1 MVVQP
6 TFLFKKPYSHNQYE
20 EEIMN
25 WNTSEQFKTIKISR
39 NIAKSFNTSHTREI
53 VLHSGQES
61 PLPYNYPMGVAIAF
75 ACAFSA
81 SLSLVLSAK
90 AKRCPN
96 HIMMVAVGFGTLL
109 VGLIGPIINL
119 PNRFV
124 APMDTFRDASRL
136 QMSFSH
142 VYMVTTSAAIISLL
156 GAFLLIYAS
165 QIAPPTLISTIRSCE
180 ILFALLAEKLALS
193 ILQDKHKW
201 GKHNGSMVWLIF
213 GALLVL
219 SSAILMTISDW
230 VQKMIDSILKSC
242 SSQIEYDRPIPSN
255 VCEEEYD
262 KLNPSSVQTTLTTI
276 EDIGDLK
283 YPYNANKL
291 SSLRL

>member
-6 TFLFKKPYSHNQYE
+6 TFLFRKACSANQYE

-25 WNTSEQFKTIKISR
+25 RNTSEQFKTIKISR
-39 NIAKSFNTSHTREI
+39 NIAKSFNTSHAREI

-61 PLPYNYPMGVAIAF
+61 PMPDNYPMGVAIAF

-96 HIMMVAVGFGTLL
+96 HIMMVAVGIGTLL

-124 APMDTFRDASRL
+124 APMDAFWDASRS

-142 VYMVTTSAAIISLL
+142 VYMVSTSAAIISLL

-180 ILFALLAEKLALS
+180 ILFALLAEKLVLS
-193 ILQDKHKW
+193 ILQEKHKW
-201 GKHNGSMVWLIF
+201 GKHNGSMVWLVL

-230 VQKMIDSILKSC
+230 VQKMIDAILKGGSP
-242 SSQIEYDRPIPSN
+242 QM
-255 VCEEEYD
+255 EYD
-262 KLNPSSVQTTLTTI
+262 KQIHTTL
-276 EDIGDLK
+276 K
-283 YPYNANKL
+283 P
-291 SSLRL
+291 

>member
-6 TFLFKKPYSHNQYE
+6 TFLFRTPSSSNHYE

-25 WNTSEQFKTIKISR
+25 WNTSEQFKSIKISR
-39 NIAKSFNTSHTREI
+39 NTVKTFNTSHGREI

-61 PLPYNYPMGVAIAF
+61 PMQDNYPKGVAIAF

-96 HIMMVAVGFGTLL
+96 HILMVAVGFGTLL

-124 APMDTFRDASRL
+124 APMDAFKDSSRS
-136 QMSFSH
+136 QMSLSYN
-142 VYMVTTSAAIISLL
+142 YMVTTSAAIISLL
-156 GAFLLIYAS
+156 GAFLLICAS
-165 QIAPPTLISTIRSCE
+165 QLAPPTLISTIRSCE
-180 ILFALLAEKLALS
+180 ILFALLAEKVILS
-193 ILQDKHKW
+193 ILQEEHKW
-201 GKHNGSMVWLIF
+201 GKHNGSMVWLVL

-230 VQKMIDSILKSC
+230 VQKMIDAILKGGSP
-242 SSQIEYDRPIPSN
+242 QMEYDKQIHRRIY
-255 VCEEEYD
+255 EEEYD
-262 KLNPSSVQTTLTTI
+262 KLNSSSVQTTLTTI
-276 EDIGDLK
+276 EDINDLK
-283 YPYNANKL
+283 YPSDVYKR
-291 SSLRL
+291 SSLGL